1 MNFTASYLSH
11 LFRAKELLSYRLAT
25 IHNLRFITQ
34 LMRNMRNSIQQGEFN
49 AYKKRFLSEYQTT
62 DESIR
67 IDQKQKW
74 LDIKNKNFG
83 K

>member
-1 MNFTASYLSH
+1 MT
-11 LFRAKELLSYRLAT
+11 
-25 IHNLRFITQ
+25 
-34 LMRNMRNSIQQGEFN
+34 NMRNSIQQGEFN

-74 LDIKNKNFG
+74 LDIKNINFG

>member
-1 MNFTASYLSH
+1 
-11 LFRAKELLSYRLAT
+11 
-25 IHNLRFITQ
+25 
-34 LMRNMRNSIQQGEFN
+34 MRNSIQQGEFN